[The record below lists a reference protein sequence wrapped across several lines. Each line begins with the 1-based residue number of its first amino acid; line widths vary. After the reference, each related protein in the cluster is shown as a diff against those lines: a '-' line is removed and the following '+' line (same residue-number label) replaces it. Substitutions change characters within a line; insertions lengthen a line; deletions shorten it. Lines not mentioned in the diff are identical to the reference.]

1 MKNSIGGETWLEKK
15 EGGTRRG
22 RSILVISLKT
32 LYSIRSLFLSL
43 SNHFLSRASRF
54 LFAGRSF
61 CILFVLDY
69 IVIVVII
76 VIKSRI

>member
-15 EGGTRRG
+15 EGRRRG
-22 RSILVISLKT
+22 RSYNFIENSILDTLSL
-32 LYSIRSLFLSL
+32 SLSL

>member
-15 EGGTRRG
+15 EGRRRG
-22 RSILVISLKT
+22 RSYNFIENSILDT
-32 LYSIRSLFLSL
+32 LSLSL